1 MLTGRKAHRA
11 RVREAMKSETG
22 RNNCVTTMKAI
33 ERMKVGRGPHPQAK
47 FLSAEIFDKCV
58 DALVKKGKLAESARN
73 ITGADYLH
81 WITHT
86 LPEYEKGQPRFGGHK
101 YAN

>member
-1 MLTGRKAHRA
+1 
-11 RVREAMKSETG
+11 MKSETG

-58 DALVKKGKLAESARN
+58 DVLVKKGKLAESARN